1 MTRTSVRDKM
11 IAERRMCMKEIMKS
25 KIMLG
30 FIIFVLGFTYLDS
43 LKVKRLEQ
51 EMTKDMHELVVMNMN

>member
-1 MTRTSVRDKM
+1 M
-11 IAERRMCMKEIMKS
+11 IVERRMCMKEIMKS

-51 EMTKDMHELVVMNMN
+51 EMTKDIHELVVMNMN